1 MRMRLLPED
10 DFMHPREEATNFN
23 ESAYYNFFA
32 RSCGLG
38 GWMRLGNR
46 PNEGYAEMTACFY
59 LPDGRVAFWFDR
71 PHIDSNDEHNAG
83 GLRFE
88 VLRPFEEHLV
98 TYTGPAVI
106 LDDPSQMEDPKRAF
120 SENRRVECH
129 LEQIHKGIAPAWG
142 GEAEAEEGEAPLKI
156 DPEKS
161 FARGHFEQHMG
172 VSGSVAIGDDV
183 FVFDDGLGLRDHS
196 WGPRY
201 WQNIWWYRWLTVNLG
216 PDLGFVA
223 TVSSHEQGQRH
234 AGGFLFDRAMTGD
247 MWVPIRQVEIKT
259 DYDDRS
265 YHTGVHV
272 TVDTDERT
280 YDVEGSVWSRIP
292 LRNRRNGLTT
302 RITEGMTTWRHGE
315 LEGAGLS
322 EYLDQIVDGR
332 PVGVAEGY

>member
-1 MRMRLLPED
+1 
-10 DFMHPREEATNFN
+10 
-23 ESAYYNFFA
+23 
-32 RSCGLG
+32 
-38 GWMRLGNR
+38 MRLGNR

-98 TYTGPAVI
+98 TYRGPAVI

-120 SENRRVECH
+120 SENRRVDCH

-183 FVFDDGLGLRDHS
+183 FVCLALSHHGHHS
-196 WGPRY
+196 GDRNAQVANTGHTPAAAGI
-201 WQNIWWYRWLTVNLG
+201 NGDACESNG
-216 PDLGFVA
+216 PD
-223 TVSSHEQGQRH
+223 
-234 AGGFLFDRAMTGD
+234 
-247 MWVPIRQVEIKT
+247 
-259 DYDDRS
+259 
-265 YHTGVHV
+265 
-272 TVDTDERT
+272 
-280 YDVEGSVWSRIP
+280 
-292 LRNRRNGLTT
+292 
-302 RITEGMTTWRHGE
+302 
-315 LEGAGLS
+315 
-322 EYLDQIVDGR
+322 
-332 PVGVAEGY
+332 